1 MSQKRNFLVLGL
13 MAKYWDPGRVKT
25 RLAMSFCASEEG
37 TPSLPAEVARKLN
50 LGESTDAMKLAAMIH
65 QRFVCHLL
73 CELSDAG
80 DQRQLVATPPE
91 RLRRFE
97 ATLAERSISNWE
109 VIDQG
114 GGDLGDRMKSW
125 FAGQLFSVPRS
136 RATAGKRLSETS
148 EASEVADRSRGRSC
162 VLIGADCPLLSQP
175 DIENAWAQLQQND
188 VVIGPAFDGGYYLI
202 GVRSGGA
209 DRDPLMSSPIT
220 ETTLAGL
227 FDGIT
232 WSTETVF
239 EQTLAAANDR
249 GLSVAVLEQRHD
261 VDTAADLNRLVETI
275 ERQYPHGHPLF
286 QNSIP

>member
-1 MSQKRNFLVLGL
+1 MSQKRNFLALGV

-25 RLAMSFCASEEG
+25 RLAMSLSSSEER
-37 TPSLPAEVARKLN
+37 TPSLLAEVARKLN
-50 LGESTDAMKLAAMIH
+50 LGESTDAMNLAAMIH

-73 CELSDAG
+73 CQLSGAG

-125 FAGQLFSVPRS
+125 FAGLLFPVPRS
-136 RATAGKRLSETS
+136 RAIAGEPLSEIS
-148 EASEVADRSRGRSC
+148 DASETADRYRGRSC
-162 VLIGADCPLLSQP
+162 VLIGADCPLLSHA

-202 GVRSGGA
+202 GVRRSGA
-209 DRDPLMSSPIT
+209 DRDPLMSSPVT

-227 FDGIT
+227 FDGIA

-239 EQTLAAANDR
+239 EQTLTAANER
-249 GLSVAVLEQRHD
+249 GLSVAVLERRHD

-275 ERQYPHGHPLF
+275 QRQYPHGHPLF